1 MGSRPLGRLPTQS
14 SPYLPQ
20 VSGPGQGGG
29 VTVAME
35 VHTIIIILVEAAS
48 LLAAWLS

>member
-1 MGSRPLGRLPTQS
+1 MAARPLGRLPAQS
-14 SPYLPQ
+14 AVYLPQ
-20 VSGPGQGGG
+20 IPGQGGE

-35 VHTIIIILVEAAS
+35 VHTIIIILVGVAS